1 MQQWQPHF
9 LELNPLF
16 KDLKALLSDF
26 NWSQWPDCVQLNQF
40 LDNNVV
46 NQLGNRLTLVE
57 QTEQLLSDGLY
68 YEERIYLE
76 ARVPTRAGN
85 WHDFFNAMI
94 YVMFPKLKQEI
105 NRLHYQDIVLAGQKT
120 RTKCRDALTLFD
132 ECGVIVA
139 YCDDDLKD
147 ALTEQLWQQGFVD
160 NRGLWQRRI
169 DGFIIGHANYEKALS
184 PYLGFTAKALFVKV
198 RPEFFDLAKLEQY
211 RYLDTTLA
219 KDLEQLMIDNR
230 HLFPLP
236 ILGVP
241 HWWQDNSD
249 PEFYSNTD
257 YFRPKRV
264 KR

>member
-16 KDLKALLSDF
+16 NDLKQLLADQLWSD
-26 NWSQWPDCVQLNQF
+26 WPDCRQLNLL
-40 LDNNVV
+40 LDRGAINH
-46 NQLGNRLTLVE
+46 LGNPLTLVE
-57 QTEQLLSDGLY
+57 QTESLLSDGLY

-94 YVMFPKLKQEI
+94 YILFPKLKQEI
-105 NRLHYQDIVLAGQKT
+105 NRLHYQDIVAAGQKV

-132 ECGVIVA
+132 ECGVIIA
-139 YCDDDLKD
+139 YCDDSLKQ
-147 ALTEQLWQQGFVD
+147 ALIGQHWHQAFVENRARWRQQ
-160 NRGLWQRRI
+160 I

-184 PYLGFTAKALFVKV
+184 PYLGFTAKALYVKV
-198 RPEFFDLAKLEQY
+198 APQFFELDKLAQYQELDLTIA
-211 RYLDTTLA
+211 A
-219 KDLEQLMIDNR
+219 DLGQLMADNR
-230 HLFPLP
+230 HLYPLP

-241 HWWQDNSD
+241 HWWDANST
-249 PEFYSNTD
+249 PEFYDNAQ

-264 KR
+264 AG